1 MRGAKKPRM
10 RVDSVEQLEV
20 WQRAWRFVEAVSAM
34 TRQGAL
40 SRDLRL
46 RDQIGACA
54 DSLLSNLSEG
64 FEQGTDRGFARYLYI
79 ARGSCAEVRA
89 HLAVAQL
96 RGHVIAAT
104 ADGLRE
110 DAAQIV
116 RMLTG
121 LIDYLLRSDRKRR
134 R

>member
-1 MRGAKKPRM
+1 MRGAQGLCM

-20 WQRAWRFVEAVSAM
+20 WQRAWRFVGAISAE
-34 TRQGAL
+34 TRSGPL
-40 SRDLRL
+40 CRDLRL
-46 RDQIGACA
+46 RDQIDACA

-79 ARGSCAEVRA
+79 ARGSCAEAAA

-96 RGHVIAAT
+96 RGHVTAAT
-104 ADGLRE
+104 VDGLRK

-121 LIDYLLRSDRKRR
+121 LIDYLLHSDRKRR

>member
-1 MRGAKKPRM
+1 M

-20 WQRAWRFVEAVSAM
+20 WQRAWRFVDAVSAM

-46 RDQIGACA
+46 RGQIDACA

-64 FEQGTDRGFARYLYI
+64 FEQGSDRGFARYLYI
-79 ARGSCAEVRA
+79 ARGSCAEVKA

-96 RGHVIAAT
+96 RGHMSVEAV
-104 ADGLRE
+104 DSMGK
-110 DAAQIV
+110 DAEQIG

-121 LIDYLLRSDRKRR
+121 LIKYLHRSDRKRR
-134 R
+134 G

>member
-1 MRGAKKPRM
+1 M
-10 RVDSVEQLEV
+10 RVESVEELEV
-20 WQRAWRFVEAVSAM
+20 WQLAWRFVEAVSAQ
-34 TRQGAL
+34 TRGGGL

-46 RDQIGACA
+46 RDQIDACA
-54 DSLLSNLSEG
+54 DSLLSNMSEG

-79 ARGSCAEVRA
+79 ARGSCAEARA

-96 RGHVIAAT
+96 RRHVAAET
-104 ADGLRE
+104 ADGLRR
-110 DAAQIV
+110 DADQIV

-121 LIDYLLRSDRKRR
+121 LIDYLLQSDRKRR

>member
-1 MRGAKKPRM
+1 MRGAKKPCM
-10 RVDSVEQLEV
+10 RVDSVEQLEI
-20 WQRAWRFVEAVSAM
+20 WQRAWRFVKAVSAM
-34 TRQGAL
+34 TRQGSL
-40 SRDLRL
+40 YRDLRL
-46 RDQIGACA
+46 RDQIDACA

-79 ARGSCAEVRA
+79 ARGSCAEVKA

-96 RGHVIAAT
+96 RGHVTVEVADNRGKDAEQIA
-104 ADGLRE
+104 
-110 DAAQIV
+110 

-121 LIDYLLRSDRKRR
+121 LIKYLQRCDRKRR

>member
-1 MRGAKKPRM
+1 MRGAKQPCM

-20 WQRAWRFVEAVSAM
+20 WQRAWRFVDAVSAM

-46 RDQIGACA
+46 RGQIDACA

-79 ARGSCAEVRA
+79 AKGSCAEVKA

-96 RGHVIAAT
+96 RGHMSAEAADNMGKDAEQIA
-104 ADGLRE
+104 
-110 DAAQIV
+110 

-121 LIDYLLRSDRKRR
+121 LIKYLHASDRKRR
-134 R
+134 G

>member
-1 MRGAKKPRM
+1 M

-20 WQRAWRFVEAVSAM
+20 WQRAWRFVDAVSAM

-46 RDQIGACA
+46 RGQIDACA
-54 DSLLSNLSEG
+54 DSLLSNISEG

-79 ARGSCAEVRA
+79 AKGSCAEVNA
-89 HLAVAQL
+89 HLAVARL
-96 RGHVIAAT
+96 RGHVTPEVADRLGKDAEQIA
-104 ADGLRE
+104 
-110 DAAQIV
+110 

-121 LIDYLLRSDRKRR
+121 FIKYLHRSDRKQRG
-134 R
+134 

>member
-1 MRGAKKPRM
+1 MGGAVAPRM
-10 RVDSVEQLEV
+10 RVESVDQLEV
-20 WQRAWRFVEAVSAM
+20 WQLAWRFVEAVSAE
-34 TRQGAL
+34 TRRGPL

-46 RDQIGACA
+46 RDQIDACA
-54 DSLLSNLSEG
+54 DSLVSNLSEG

-79 ARGSCAEVRA
+79 ARGSSAEVRA

-96 RGHVIAAT
+96 RGHLAGETV
-104 ADGLRE
+104 DGLCK

-121 LIDYLLRSDRKRR
+121 LIDYLLQSDRRR
-134 R
+134 RR